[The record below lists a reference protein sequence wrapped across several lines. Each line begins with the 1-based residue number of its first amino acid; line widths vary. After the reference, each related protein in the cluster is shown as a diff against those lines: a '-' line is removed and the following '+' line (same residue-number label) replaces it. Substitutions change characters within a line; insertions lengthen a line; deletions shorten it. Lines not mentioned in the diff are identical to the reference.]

1 MKLKFYLI
9 SSILPVCIFINCI
22 AQDSVNIVDSKGM
35 KQGHWIKKYP
45 SGRIQYDAYF
55 RDNHPIGEFKR
66 YSENGTV
73 KSVMNFNSDGR
84 EAVATLYYPDGL
96 TASKGKYINQKK
108 EGKWQFFSPD
118 SSYLIS
124 EDTYVQNR
132 RNGPSLKYY
141 PDGKIA
147 EQVNYLNDLKNGEW
161 IQYYKNGHKW
171 IQSAY
176 KNGMLNGKFE
186 VWFENGVPEI
196 TGEYRNDSK
205 EGPWLIYNK
214 DGSLRYKLEYKS
226 GYTTDRQMDIDQS
239 NFIDSL
245 EKNKDKIADPE
256 KTGEMW

>member
-1 MKLKFYLI
+1 
-9 SSILPVCIFINCI
+9 
-22 AQDSVNIVDSKGM
+22 M

-45 SGRIQYDAYF
+45 GGRIQYEAYF
-55 RDNHPIGEFKR
+55 KDNHPAGELKR
-66 YSENGTV
+66 YSENGNI
-73 KSVMNFNSDGR
+73 KSVMNFSPDGR
-84 EAVATLYYPDGL
+84 EAVATFYYPDGRI
-96 TASKGKYINQKK
+96 ASKGKYINQQR
-108 EGKWQFFSPD
+108 EGEWQFFAQD

-124 EDTYVQNR
+124 EDTYVKNR

-147 EQVNYLNDLKNGEW
+147 EEVNFVNDLKNGEW
-161 IQYYKNGHKW
+161 IQYYQNGHKW

-176 KNGMLNGKFE
+176 QNGRLNGKFE
-186 VWFENGVPEI
+186 VWFENGTPEI
-196 TGEYRNDSK
+196 TGEYMNDSK
-205 EGPWLIYNK
+205 EGTWLIYNN
-214 DGSLRYKLEYKS
+214 DGSLRYKIEYKN